1 MAPAL
6 THPKGHTVEIPEAK
20 VEYFTSR
27 GWTAGDAP
35 KSEPV
40 VEIPDGDPSDSWTN
54 AQLDKLAE
62 RDGVDFAGVK
72 NKGDRLE
79 AIAKHREAAA
89 AAAAAAGTGSS
100 D

>member
-1 MAPAL
+1 MKL
-6 THPKGHTVEIPEAK
+6 KHENGRVIDVPEAK
-20 VEYFTSR
+20 VEYFTSK
-27 GWTAGDAP
+27 GWTAGADEKPASAP
-35 KSEPV
+35 

-62 RDGVDFAGVK
+62 RDGIDLAGAK
-72 NKGDRLE
+72 NKGDRLT
-79 AIAKHREAAA
+79 AIATHREAAA